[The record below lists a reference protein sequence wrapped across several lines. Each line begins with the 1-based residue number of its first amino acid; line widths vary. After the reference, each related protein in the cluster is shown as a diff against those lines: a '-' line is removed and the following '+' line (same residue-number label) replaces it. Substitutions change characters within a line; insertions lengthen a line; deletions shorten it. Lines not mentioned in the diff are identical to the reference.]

1 MQPNSHTDELNLA
14 NRMCLMKILICNHL
28 KPGLPSKLIH
38 ELHQKRTHQKGQ
50 IANLANE
57 LEKVGNIEMAGNI
70 ELVANAL
77 RWSEILKNT
86 QR

>member
-1 MQPNSHTDELNLA
+1 MQPISPTDELNLA

-28 KPGLPSKLIH
+28 KPGLPLKLIL
-38 ELHQKRTHQKGQ
+38 ELHQKGQ